1 MSLEKI
7 YHTVED
13 AIKTLGIDVESARC
27 EGEGQ
32 WIIGRGEDTEV
43 FIDVWQ
49 PHEHTQWEYF
59 KEDNPIPVFQV
70 LAPVTHLP
78 TDAKALDTFLKEV
91 LYVNHN
97 MFYGSFTVNL
107 EEDMSAIRF
116 RRITDGLNRVEMIE
130 PIEAVGF
137 YAENLRRYLSE
148 KYGVKKIEKN

>member
-13 AIKTLGIDVESARC
+13 AINTLGIDVESARC

-59 KEDNPIPVFQV
+59 KEDKPIPVFQV

-78 TDAKALDTFLKEV
+78 SDEKALDTFLKEV

-107 EEDMSAIRF
+107 EENMCAIRF

-148 KYGVKKIEKN
+148 KYGVKKN